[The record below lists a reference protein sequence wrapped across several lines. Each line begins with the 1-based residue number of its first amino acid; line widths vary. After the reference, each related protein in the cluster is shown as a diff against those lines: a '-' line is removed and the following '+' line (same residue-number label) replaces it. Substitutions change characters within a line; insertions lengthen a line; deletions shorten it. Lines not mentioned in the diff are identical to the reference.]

1 MRKFGLI
8 AAIVGFGILAAG
20 LLLRLLAA
28 RPAFTW
34 LWMPGAGLLAAGSA
48 LYLLAR
54 AGKTAPVIPMPNAK
68 TAVGTD
74 TARLLD
80 NFEQRFAE
88 LKGRK
93 PNVTVL
99 GDLYTLGNQ
108 LEQRG
113 RWPQATA
120 VYRHLARFD
129 NTYRDVAARLGRL
142 MDAERAKPKAAP
154 PAPDKPII
162 IPAPAPPAAALAAAG
177 CPDEAAPEAAAV
189 QRIGRYQLEREI
201 GRGAMGI

>member
-20 LLLRLLAA
+20 LLLRLLANH
-28 RPAFTW
+28 PSFTW
-34 LWMPGAGLLAAGSA
+34 LWMPGAALLTVGSA
-48 LYLLAR
+48 LFIWAR
-54 AGKTAPVIPMPNAK
+54 MGKRSPVIAMPNAK

-93 PNVTVL
+93 PNITVF
-99 GDLYTLGNQ
+99 GDLYTLGSQ

-113 RWPQATA
+113 RIQQATA

-129 NTYRDVAARLGRL
+129 NTYKDVAARLRRL
-142 MDAERAKPKAAP
+142 LDAERAKPKAATP
-154 PAPDKPII
+154 SPDKAIAS
-162 IPAPAPPAAALAAAG
+162 PAPAATST
-177 CPDEAAPEAAAV
+177 
-189 QRIGRYQLEREI
+189 
-201 GRGAMGI
+201 

>member
-1 MRKFGLI
+1 MSICMRKFGPI
-8 AAIVGFGILAAG
+8 AAIVGLGTLSLS
-20 LLLRLLAA
+20 LLLRMVANLD
-28 RPAFTW
+28 TW
-34 LWMPGAGLLAAGSA
+34 LWLPGIVLLTGGSA
-48 LYLLAR
+48 LVLWRRFA
-54 AGKTAPVIPMPNAK
+54 ASAAATPQPKMPGP
-68 TAVGTD
+68 VGTD

-93 PNVTVL
+93 PNATVL
-99 GDLYTLGNQ
+99 GDLYTLAAQ

-113 RWPQATA
+113 RAQQATA

-154 PAPDKPII
+154 PVPDRPTLD
-162 IPAPAPPAAALAAAG
+162 PAPAASAARTAATPSTAIVAAG
-177 CPDEAAPEAAAV
+177 AQAA
-189 QRIGRYQLEREI
+189 
-201 GRGAMGI
+201 

>member
-8 AAIVGFGILAAG
+8 AAIVGLGILAAG
-20 LLLRLLAA
+20 LLLRLLGN
-28 RPAFTW
+28 PPSLTW

-48 LYLLAR
+48 LFIWTR
-54 AGKTAPVIPMPNAK
+54 MRKRAPVVAMPNAK

-93 PNVTVL
+93 PNATVL
-99 GDLYTLGNQ
+99 SDLYTLGSQ

-113 RWPQATA
+113 RAPQATA

-129 NTYRDVAARLGRL
+129 NTYRDVAVRLKRL
-142 MDAERAKPKAAP
+142 MDAERAKPKSAPNAPAARAKI
-154 PAPDKPII
+154 APN
-162 IPAPAPPAAALAAAG
+162 PAPPAAAAAG
-177 CPDEAAPEAAAV
+177 AHTTAADV
-189 QRIGRYQLEREI
+189 QRLGRYQLEREI
-201 GRGAMGI
+201 GR

>member
-20 LLLRLLAA
+20 LLLRLLANSPVYLALDA
-28 RPAFTW
+28 RRRSVRGRQRPF
-34 LWMPGAGLLAAGSA
+34 LLVPLGKPAAG
-48 LYLLAR
+48 R
-54 AGKTAPVIPMPNAK
+54 AHAQCRRPL
-68 TAVGTD
+68 GTD

-93 PNVTVL
+93 PNATVL

-113 RWPQATA
+113 RI
-120 VYRHLARFD
+120 
-129 NTYRDVAARLGRL
+129 AAGHRGL
-142 MDAERAKPKAAP
+142 
-154 PAPDKPII
+154 PAPGDASTTPTAMS
-162 IPAPAPPAAALAAAG
+162 PRACAA
-177 CPDEAAPEAAAV
+177 
-189 QRIGRYQLEREI
+189 
-201 GRGAMGI
+201 

>member
-20 LLLRLLAA
+20 LLLRLLATSLA
-28 RPAFTW
+28 W
-34 LWMPGAGLLAAGSA
+34 LWMPGAGLMADGSA
-48 LYLLAR
+48 LFIWAR
-54 AGKTAPVIPMPNAK
+54 MGRRTAAIPMPNAK

-93 PNVTVL
+93 PNITVL
-99 GDLYTLGNQ
+99 GDLYVLGNQ

-113 RWPQATA
+113 RVPQATA

-129 NTYRDVAARLGRL
+129 NTYKDVAARLRRL
-142 MDAERAKPKAAP
+142 MDADRVKAKAATTATP
-154 PAPDKPII
+154 V
-162 IPAPAPPAAALAAAG
+162 APP
-177 CPDEAAPEAAAV
+177 V
-189 QRIGRYQLEREI
+189 
-201 GRGAMGI
+201 MG

>member
-8 AAIVGFGILAAG
+8 AAIVGLGTVGAG
-20 LLLRLLAA
+20 LLLHAVAKVDTWLWLPGIVLFCGGSALVLWGRGASARA
-28 RPAFTW
+28 RPA
-34 LWMPGAGLLAAGSA
+34 P
-48 LYLLAR
+48 
-54 AGKTAPVIPMPNAK
+54 KIPPPMM
-68 TAVGTD
+68 D

-129 NTYRDVAARLGRL
+129 NTYKDVAARLRRL
-142 MDAERAKPKAAP
+142 MDADRVKPKAATT
-154 PAPDKPII
+154 AN
-162 IPAPAPPAAALAAAG
+162 AVSPAAMGATT
-177 CPDEAAPEAAAV
+177 PDL
-189 QRIGRYQLEREI
+189 R
-201 GRGAMGI
+201 